1 LPAPEPP
8 VAELSRLVREAQ
20 SEQRI
25 PSISAAA
32 IGNGEV
38 VWQEALGVADVDR
51 GVEASTDTQY
61 RIGSI
66 TKTFTAVAV
75 MQLRDAGELELDD
88 PLSKHISEAAHG
100 QPTLRRML
108 SHLSGL
114 QREMPGYVWET
125 LEFPDRE
132 GLVSG
137 LADAEQVLRPGARWH
152 YSNLAF
158 ALLGEVVA
166 RRSGLE
172 YEEYVRGRLLEP
184 LGLERTTFEQ
194 AQPAANAYFVEPYA
208 DAVRPE
214 QNAIKGAFAAA
225 GSLWSTTG
233 DICRWGTFLVDGAEG
248 VLAKETVEEMRRFQA
263 MADLEE
269 WKLGWGLGLM
279 LLREDDRIF
288 VGHGG
293 AMPGFL
299 AGLAVSPKERS
310 GAVVLVNSGAG
321 VKVEELLRK
330 LAVKA
335 AESYPPEPEPWQAAE
350 GVPPELEPLLGR
362 WWSEG
367 NEVVIRIRDGRLELR
382 DVAAAPSLPPSV
394 FEQDGDDR
402 FRGVSGP
409 EEGELLEVV
418 RDGSGQVTKL
428 YWATYPLTRTPQI
441 FGARSNRSI

>member
-1 LPAPEPP
+1 MPAPEPP

-32 IGNGEV
+32 LGNGEV
-38 VWQEALGVADVDR
+38 VWQEALGLADVD
-51 GVEASTDTQY
+51 GAVEATTDTQY
-61 RIGSI
+61 GIGSI

-75 MQLRDAGELELDD
+75 LQLRDAGELELDD
-88 PLSKHISEAAHG
+88 PLSKHLPEAAHG
-100 QPTLRRML
+100 EPTLRRML

-125 LEFPDRE
+125 LQFPDRE

-137 LADAEQVLRPGARWH
+137 LAEAEQVLRPGARWH

-172 YEEYVRGRLLEP
+172 YEDFVRARLLEP
-184 LGLERTTFEQ
+184 LGLERTTFGQ

-214 QNAIKGAFAAA
+214 QHVIKGAFAAA
-225 GSLWSTTG
+225 GSLWSTTA
-233 DICRWGTFLVDGAEG
+233 DLCRWGTFLVDGAES
-248 VLAKETVEEMRRFQA
+248 VLEKDTLEEMRRFQA

-279 LLREDDRIF
+279 LMREGDRIF

-299 AGLAVSPKERS
+299 AGLAVAAKERS

-321 VKVEELLRK
+321 VKIEELLRK

-335 AESYPPEPEPWQAAE
+335 AEAYPPKPEPWRAAE
-350 GVPPELEPLLGR
+350 GVPHELEPLLGR

-367 NEVVIRIRDGRLELR
+367 NEVVIRLRDGRLELR
-382 DVAAAPSLPPSV
+382 DATALPALPPSV
-394 FEQDGDDR
+394 FEPDGDDR
-402 FRGVSGP
+402 FRGISGP

-418 RDGSGQVTKL
+418 RGETGEVTKL

-441 FGARSNRSI
+441 FGV

>member
-1 LPAPEPP
+1 MSSPRPEPP

-20 SEQRI
+20 AEQRI

-32 IGNGEV
+32 IGNGEL
-38 VWQEALGVADVDR
+38 VWQEALGLADVDR
-51 GVEASTDTQY
+51 EADATPDTQY

-75 MQLRDAGELELDD
+75 MQLRDAGQLDLDD
-88 PLSKHISEAAHG
+88 ALSQHIPEAKHGESTI
-100 QPTLRRML
+100 RRML

-114 QREMPGYVWET
+114 QRELPGYVWET
-125 LEFPDRE
+125 RNFPDRT

-137 LADAEQVLRPGARWH
+137 LADAERVLPPGARWH

-172 YEEYVRGRLLEP
+172 FEEYVRERLLEP
-184 LGLERTTFEQ
+184 LALRRTTFEQ
-194 AQPAANAYFVEPYA
+194 TQPAANAYFVEPYA
-208 DAVRPE
+208 DRVRPE
-214 QNAIKGAFAAA
+214 QNVLKGAFAAA

-233 DICRWGTFLVDGAEG
+233 DLARWGTFLVDGGDG
-248 VLAKETVEEMRRFQA
+248 VLGKETAEEMRRFHSL
-263 MADLEE
+263 ADLEE
-269 WKLGWGLGLM
+269 WKLGWGLGVMLM
-279 LLREDDRIF
+279 REDDRIF

-335 AESYPPEPEPWQAAE
+335 AEAYPPQPDPWRIEAD
-350 GVPPELEPLLGR
+350 VPPEVEPLLGR

-367 NEVVIRIRDGRLELR
+367 NEFVFWWERGRLHAVPAALRGKQPAAELEPAGDGTFR
-382 DVAAAPSLPPSV
+382 VAKGYERGERLRV
-394 FEQDGDDR
+394 DGDR
-402 FRGVSGP
+402 LTWSGYAFTRAQEP
-409 EEGELLEVV
+409 F
-418 RDGSGQVTKL
+418 TK
-428 YWATYPLTRTPQI
+428 Q
-441 FGARSNRSI
+441 

>member
-1 LPAPEPP
+1 LPLPDPP

-20 SEQRI
+20 ANERI

-38 VWQEALGVADVDR
+38 VWQEALGLATVEPEDR
-51 GVEASTDTQY
+51 ATPDTQY
-61 RIGSI
+61 RVGSI
-66 TKTFTAVAV
+66 TKTFTAAAV
-75 MQLRDAGELELDD
+75 MQLRDAGELSLDD
-88 PLSKHISEAAHG
+88 RLEQHLPEAHHG
-100 QPTLRRML
+100 ALTLRRML
-108 SHLSGL
+108 AHMSGL

-125 LEFPDRE
+125 LEFPDRA

-137 LADAEQVLRPGARWH
+137 LVDAERVLAPGARWH

-166 RRSGLE
+166 RRSGFE
-172 YEEYVRGRLLEP
+172 YEDYVRERLLKP
-184 LGLERTTFEQ
+184 LELDRTSFD
-194 AQPAANAYFVEPYA
+194 PAAPTASAYFVEPYT
-208 DAVRPE
+208 DRVRPE

-233 DICRWGTFLVDGAEG
+233 DLARWGIALIEGAEG
-248 VLAKETVEEMRRFQA
+248 VLRRETVEEMRAFQS

-279 LLREDDRIF
+279 LLREGDRIF
-288 VGHGG
+288 VGHSG

-299 AGLAVSPKERS
+299 AGLAISPKERS

-321 VKVEELLRK
+321 VKIEELTRK
-330 LAVKA
+330 LAVA
-335 AESYPPEPEPWQAAE
+335 AADAYPPEPEPWRPVD

-367 NEVVIRIRDGRLELR
+367 TEFVIRYRSGKLEAR
-382 DVAAAPSLPPSV
+382 AAEAPATAPPAV
-394 FEQDGDDR
+394 FEPDGADR

-409 EEGELLEVV
+409 EQGEPLEVV
-418 RDGSGQVTKL
+418 RGSDGAVEKL
-428 YWATYPLTRTPQI
+428 YWATYPMTRTPQS
-441 FGARSNRSI
+441 FSG

>member
-1 LPAPEPP
+1 MRLPDPP
-8 VAELSRLVREAQ
+8 VADLSRIVREAQ
-20 SEQRI
+20 SDQRI
-25 PSISAAA
+25 PSVSAAA
-32 IGNGEV
+32 VGNGEV
-38 VWQEALGVADVDR
+38 VWQEALGLADVE
-51 GVEASTDTQY
+51 GAVVATPDTQY
-61 RIGSI
+61 RVGSI

-75 MQLRDAGELELDD
+75 MQLRDAGELDLDD
-88 PLSKHISEAAHG
+88 PLSRHIPEAARG
-100 QPTLRRML
+100 DATLRRL
-108 SHLSGL
+108 LAHLSGL

-125 LEFPDRE
+125 FDFPDRE

-137 LADAEQVLRPGARWH
+137 LADAEEVLQPGARWH

-172 YEEYVRGRLLEP
+172 YEEYIRGRLLEP
-184 LGLERTTFEQ
+184 LGLDRTTFEQ
-194 AQPAANAYFVEPYA
+194 APPTANPYLVEPYA

-214 QNAIKGAFAAA
+214 QSLIKGAFAAA
-225 GSLWSTTG
+225 GSLWSTTA
-233 DICRWGTFLVDGAEG
+233 DLCRWGTFLVEGAEG
-248 VLAKETVEEMRRFQA
+248 VLAKETAEEMRRFQA
-263 MADLEE
+263 MADLDA

-279 LLREDDRIF
+279 LMREDDRVL

-310 GAVVLVNSGAG
+310 GAAVLVNSGAG
-321 VKVEELLRK
+321 VKIEELVRA

-335 AESYPPEPEPWQAAE
+335 AEAYPAEPEPWRAAE

-367 NEVVIRIRDGRLELR
+367 SEVVVSVRSGQLELR
-382 DVAAAPSLPPSV
+382 YAAAPALPPAV
-394 FEQDGDDR
+394 FRAEGDDR

-409 EEGELLEVV
+409 EEGELLEIV
-418 RDGSGQVTKL
+418 RDEGGQVTKL
-428 YWATYPLTRTPQI
+428 YWATYPLTRKPQI
-441 FGARSNRSI
+441 FGA